1 METMRDIV
9 LQEMNEE
16 HYCRKHVDTKI
27 RAEILS
33 NPDMVTKLE
42 EGVEFITEWMK
53 GTYYASKMVRIKQL
67 KNMDVRAMVL
77 DLFVGVAYSQRPE
90 LFTSV
95 ASKMA
100 ARLGFS
106 DQAASITTVAE
117 LLAVLCQTDAFDI
130 SKEDRRAS
138 LMVVSRIPLSDGLL
152 HFIEN
157 SEFLPPMVC
166 EPLELTHN
174 HSSGY
179 LTHNDSLILGSGNH
193 HDGDICLDVLNTM
206 NKVAFKL
213 DLDFLCKVEEEP
225 TFELDTQD
233 KADSWMRFKKQSYAF
248 YSLMQQQGNRFY
260 FANKVDKR
268 GRIYSVG
275 YHLNPQGA
283 AFKKAQLEL
292 AREELVEGVPADMS
306 TMPVTHVSR
315 HAADVQ
321 EAHQGLANEQHLEAS
336 KRSHGHCLVPGAQHL
351 NQESKEPHP

>member
-1 METMRDIV
+1 MTREETMRDIV

-16 HYCRKHVDTKI
+16 HYNRKHIDTKI
-27 RAEILS
+27 RREILEH
-33 NPDMVTKLE
+33 VETQAKLDQ
-42 EGVEFITEWMK
+42 GIQLVKDWMA
-53 GTYYASKMVRIKQL
+53 GTYYASKMARIEQL
-67 KNMDVRAMVL
+67 RAMDIKALVL
-77 DLFVGVAYSQRPE
+77 DMFVGIAYSQRPE

-95 ASKMA
+95 TAKMS

-106 DQAASITTVAE
+106 DRTAAITTVAE

-130 SKEDRRAS
+130 TKEDRRAS

-166 EPLELTHN
+166 EPLPLVHN

-233 KADSWMRFKKQSYAF
+233 KADAWRRFKTQSYAF
-248 YSLMQQQGNRFY
+248 YSLMAQQGNRFY
-260 FANKVDKR
+260 FNNKVDKR

-292 AREELVEGVPADMS
+292 AKEELIEGVP
-306 TMPVTHVSR
+306 T
-315 HAADVQ
+315 
-321 EAHQGLANEQHLEAS
+321 
-336 KRSHGHCLVPGAQHL
+336 
-351 NQESKEPHP
+351 